1 MRPGTS
7 RTGYVLSAVITV
19 AAAVALVGWNGSRFI
34 GAQAKIRTKE
44 LTFLPSPGI
53 ARAMSLGHT
62 NSMAKLRWIDSF
74 AYFELQL
81 ERKDDIVSATGD
93 STFSRLYAMLT
104 KLDPKFLPY
113 YQHASLNLGGVLGR
127 HGSVLSI
134 LNAGLMELPH
144 ESHLWRMLAAE
155 YLMAFGGESKQAQ
168 LMDGLLAAWYEAETT
183 EEGRN
188 EVWTWKKAMGRRV
201 YQDLSQLPYWEAQ
214 LQGATPGTPA
224 HTFIVTTMREQ
235 VARFG
240 ENQLALLIA
249 AWTKK
254 HGQAPA
260 QVAELAAPELVAEV
274 WPKGIPVLGP
284 IVIQDGRPLLRVD
297 PFGYPYEL
305 QGGKVIS
312 PGWQLNRV
320 AQLGFHLSQQL
331 AEKAKANGRWPT
343 SIDEAKAAGVKF
355 QDLPAGCY
363 WRLKGQQIDLEL
375 VPPPHPPWEPRSR

>member
-1 MRPGTS
+1 MRPGAS
-7 RTGYVLSAVITV
+7 RTGYVLLTVITV

-34 GAQAKIRTKE
+34 GAQARIRTKD
-44 LTFLPSPGI
+44 LTFLPAPGI

-62 NSMAKLRWIDSF
+62 NTMAKLRWIDSF

-81 ERKDDIVSATGD
+81 ERKDDVVTATGE
-93 STFSRLYAMLT
+93 SAFSRLYAMLVA
-104 KLDPKFLPY
+104 LDPKFLPY
-113 YQHASLNLGGVLGR
+113 YQHASLNLGGVMGR

-134 LNAGLMELPH
+134 LNLGLMELPH
-144 ESHLWRMLAAE
+144 EPHLWRMLAAE
-155 YLMAFGGESKQAQ
+155 YLVAFGGENKQAQ

-183 EEGRN
+183 DEGRD

-214 LQGATPGTPA
+214 LQAATPGTPA
-224 HTFIVTTMREQ
+224 YTFIVTTMREQ

-249 AWTKK
+249 AWSKK
-254 HGQAPA
+254 HGRAPA
-260 QVAELAAPELVAEV
+260 QIADLTAPELIAEV
-274 WPKGIPVLGP
+274 WAKGLPAIGP
-284 IVIQDGRPLLRVD
+284 IEIQDGHPVVRVD

-305 QGGKVIS
+305 QGGKAIS

-331 AEKAKANGRWPT
+331 AEKAKALGRWPT
-343 SIDEAKAAGVKF
+343 SIAEAKAAGLVF
-355 QDLPAGCY
+355 QDLPAGCR
-363 WRLKGQQIDLEL
+363 WRLKGQQIDLES
-375 VPPPHPPWEPRSR
+375 VPPPFAPWEPRPR